1 MKSGVRKH
9 PAFFMQNLQKRSKGV
24 ETKIVKLSEIKPAPY
39 NPRVELTTKDQ
50 EYKALDASIEEHGL
64 VLPLIVNLRDNCLIG
79 GHQRLS
85 VLLAEGETETNAV
98 VVDMDEAQAKALC
111 IALNKLDG
119 DWDYGK
125 LAELL
130 QDLIEEQENLASTG
144 FTQKDIDDLMVELYY
159 DMKRRNGYSEE
170 QIMDKRRSLE
180 NVLSPLKP
188 EWNVDMLRTAGFD
201 KVDMFWRCLNFCGW
215 IAVK

>member
-1 MKSGVRKH
+1 M
-9 PAFFMQNLQKRSKGV
+9 
-24 ETKIVKLSEIKPAPY
+24 ETKIIKLSEIKPAPY
-39 NPRVELTTKDQ
+39 NPRVELTAKDQ

-144 FTQKDIDDLMVELYY
+144 FTQKDMDDLMVELYY

>member
-1 MKSGVRKH
+1 MK
-9 PAFFMQNLQKRSKGV
+9 NLQKRSKGV

-39 NPRVELTTKDQ
+39 NPRVELTAKDQ

-85 VLLAEGETETNAV
+85 VLLAEGEIETNAV

-144 FTQKDIDDLMVELYY
+144 FTQKDIDELLGELYY